1 MSSEP
6 GQGELSCNVGLW
18 PASRLAVQI
27 SMHPRQ
33 PKSNR

>member
-1 MSSEP
+1 MSSKP

-18 PASRLAVQI
+18 SALRLAQV